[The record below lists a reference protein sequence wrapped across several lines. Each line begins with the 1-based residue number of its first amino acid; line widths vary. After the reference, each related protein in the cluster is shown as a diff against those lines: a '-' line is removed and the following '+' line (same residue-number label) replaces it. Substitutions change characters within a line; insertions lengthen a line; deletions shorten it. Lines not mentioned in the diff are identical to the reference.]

1 MILAPVLQA
10 VATAAK
16 PWAALF
22 SDSRAVSSA
31 VTFFHLGGLLFA
43 GGLAVASDRA
53 TFRALRGTDEDRSR
67 LLVDLGNA
75 HAWVLAGLSVIFVSG
90 LLLALSDV
98 KTFGPSPIY
107 WTKMSLVALLLING
121 SVLQRTEQK
130 LRAGSDLTQPRA
142 EARSSGR
149 GCDLRRPPAWRSGRR
164 SFSPASFSSNHPDEY
179 PNNIK

>member
-10 VATAAK
+10 IANVAK
-16 PWAALF
+16 PWAALY
-22 SDSRAVSSA
+22 SDSTAVSDA

-43 GGLAVASDRA
+43 GGIAIASDRA
-53 TFRALRGTDEDRSR
+53 TFKAMRGSDEDRGR
-67 LLVDLGNA
+67 LLADLANS
-75 HAWVLAGLSVIFVSG
+75 HRWVLTGLAVIFTSG

-130 LRAGSDLTQPRA
+130 LRAVSLFNPTTAPGRKLWSRLRFAAATSMTLWTA
-142 EARSSGR
+142 IVLAGVVLVESS
-149 GCDLRRPPAWRSGRR
+149 
-164 SFSPASFSSNHPDEY
+164 
-179 PNNIK
+179 